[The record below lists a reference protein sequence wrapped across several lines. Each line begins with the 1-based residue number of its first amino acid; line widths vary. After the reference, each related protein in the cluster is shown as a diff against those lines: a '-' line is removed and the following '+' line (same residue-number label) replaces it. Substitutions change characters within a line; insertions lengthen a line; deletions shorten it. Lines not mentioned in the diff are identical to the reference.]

1 MCLNQNNDVSANVA
15 NFVPLDNN
23 SLLDR
28 LENLI
33 TNDSYSFKIGNLI
46 VQGGYAILRTGY
58 IYFPRQFPNSC
69 ISVIPVPSGS
79 GITEVNEDSLVID
92 DSLSNEDRK
101 SKFKVLAKNKTTQI
115 RINYIAIGY

>member
-1 MCLNQNNDVSANVA
+1 MIKILYKI
-15 NFVPLDNN
+15 N
-23 SLLDR
+23 S

-46 VQGGYAILRTGY
+46 IQGGYAIARTGN
-58 IYFPRQFPNSC
+58 IYFPRPFPNSC

>member
-1 MCLNQNNDVSANVA
+1 MNLY
-15 NFVPLDNN
+15 
-23 SLLDR
+23 R

-46 VQGGYAILRTGY
+46 IQGGYAIARTGY
-58 IYFPRQFPNSC
+58 IYFPRPFPNSC

>member
-1 MCLNQNNDVSANVA
+1 
-15 NFVPLDNN
+15 
-23 SLLDR
+23 
-28 LENLI
+28 
-33 TNDSYSFKIGNLI
+33 
-46 VQGGYAILRTGY
+46 
-58 IYFPRQFPNSC
+58 
-69 ISVIPVPSGS
+69 VPSGS

>member
-1 MCLNQNNDVSANVA
+1 M
-15 NFVPLDNN
+15 
-23 SLLDR
+23 
-28 LENLI
+28 ENLI

-46 VQGGYAILRTGY
+46 IQGGYAIARTRN
-58 IYFPRQFPNSC
+58 IYFPRPFPNSC

-101 SKFKVLAKNKTTQI
+101 VKFRVLAKNKTTQI
-115 RINYIAIGY
+115 RVNYIAIGY